1 MRYCKQSV
9 SSIRTLHYIK
19 LFESFDDE
27 NHISKSIRDILI
39 ELEDEGMQVI
49 IEYQP
54 ESFKYDRPS
63 YALAEPKKTIIQPGV
78 TIEIKGKEVNHGA
91 FYPIVYEEFEV
102 SSVRDYIDTVVDFIE
117 DIWPSY
123 DLYFE
128 KYDIDDAHIQD
139 GKVLKDG
146 KCGSIVIQIHRRE
159 I

>member
-1 MRYCKQSV
+1 MR
-9 SSIRTLHYIK
+9 YIK

-63 YALAEPKKTIIQPGV
+63 YALEEPKKTIIQPGV
-78 TIEIKGKEVNHGA
+78 TIEIKGKPVNG
-91 FYPIVYEEFEV
+91 YPYMMQQEFEV

-146 KCGSIVIQIHRRE
+146 KCGSIVIQIHKRE

>member
-1 MRYCKQSV
+1 MR
-9 SSIRTLHYIK
+9 RIK
-19 LFESFDDE
+19 LFENFDKDGDY
-27 NHISKSIRDILI
+27 IVGSIRDILI
-39 ELEDEGMQVI
+39 ELEDNGMQVEI
-49 IEYQP
+49 DYQP

-78 TIEIKGKEVNHGA
+78 TIEIKGKPVNS
-91 FYPIVYEEFEV
+91 YPYMMQEEFEV

-117 DIWPSY
+117 DIWSSY

-146 KCGSIVIQIHRRE
+146 KCGSLVIQIHRRE

>member
-1 MRYCKQSV
+1 MR
-9 SSIRTLHYIK
+9 YIK

-63 YALAEPKKTIIQPGV
+63 YALEEPKKTIIQPGV
-78 TIEIKGKEVNHGA
+78 TIEIKGKTLNTD
-91 FYPIVYEEFEV
+91 FYDTYEEFEV

-128 KYDIDDAHIQD
+128 KYDTDDAHIED

-146 KCGSIVIQIHRRE
+146 GCGSIVIQIHKRE

>member
-1 MRYCKQSV
+1 MKF
-9 SSIRTLHYIK
+9 IK

-39 ELEDEGMQVI
+39 ELEDEGMQVKV
-49 IEYQP
+49 EYQP
-54 ESFKYDRPS
+54 HSLGSKGNK
-63 YALAEPKKTIIQPGV
+63 LPGV
-78 TIEIKGKEVNHGA
+78 TIEITGKPDRS
-91 FYPIVYEEFEV
+91 YPDIYKEFEV

-128 KYDIDDAHIQD
+128 KYDVDDAHIQD

-146 KCGSIVIQIHRRE
+146 KCGSIVIQIHKRE

>member
-1 MRYCKQSV
+1 
-9 SSIRTLHYIK
+9 
-19 LFESFDDE
+19 
-27 NHISKSIRDILI
+27 
-39 ELEDEGMQVI
+39 MQVI

-78 TIEIKGKEVNHGA
+78 TIEIKGKPVNS
-91 FYPIVYEEFEV
+91 YPYMMQEEFEV

>member
-1 MRYCKQSV
+1 MR
-9 SSIRTLHYIK
+9 YIK

-39 ELEDEGMQVI
+39 ELEDEGMQVDI
-49 IEYQP
+49 QYQP

-63 YALAEPKKTIIQPGV
+63 YVLEEPKKTIIQPSV
-78 TIEIKGKEVNHGA
+78 TIEIKGKTLNTD
-91 FYPIVYEEFEV
+91 FYDTYEEFEV

-128 KYDIDDAHIQD
+128 KYDTDDGHIED

-146 KCGSIVIQIHRRE
+146 GCGSIVIQIHKRE

>member
-1 MRYCKQSV
+1 MK
-9 SSIRTLHYIK
+9 YIK

-39 ELEDEGMQVI
+39 ELEDEGMQVDI
-49 IEYQP
+49 QYQP

-63 YALAEPKKTIIQPGV
+63 YVLEEPKKTIIQPSV
-78 TIEIKGKEVNHGA
+78 TIEIKGKTLNTD
-91 FYPIVYEEFEV
+91 FYDTYEEFEV

-128 KYDIDDAHIQD
+128 KYDTDDAHIQD

-146 KCGSIVIQIHRRE
+146 GCGSIVIQIHKRE

>member
-1 MRYCKQSV
+1 MR
-9 SSIRTLHYIK
+9 RIK
-19 LFESFDDE
+19 LFENFDKDGDY
-27 NHISKSIRDILI
+27 IVSSIRDILI
-39 ELEDEGMQVI
+39 ELEDNGMQVI

-63 YALAEPKKTIIQPGV
+63 YILEEPKKTIIQPGV
-78 TIEIKGKEVNHGA
+78 TIEIKGKPVNS
-91 FYPIVYEEFEV
+91 YPYMMQEEFEV

-128 KYDIDDAHIQD
+128 KYDTDDGHIED

-146 KCGSIVIQIHRRE
+146 GCGSIVIQIHKRE

>member
-1 MRYCKQSV
+1 MR
-9 SSIRTLHYIK
+9 YIK

-54 ESFKYDRPS
+54 EDFKYDRPS
-63 YALAEPKKTIIQPGV
+63 YALEEPKKTIIQPSV
-78 TIEIKGKEVNHGA
+78 TIEIKGKTLNTD
-91 FYPIVYEEFEV
+91 FYDTYEEFEV

-128 KYDIDDAHIQD
+128 KYDTDDGHIED

-146 KCGSIVIQIHRRE
+146 GCGSIVIQIHKRE

>member
-1 MRYCKQSV
+1 MR
-9 SSIRTLHYIK
+9 RIK
-19 LFESFDDE
+19 LFENFDKDGDY
-27 NHISKSIRDILI
+27 IVSSIRDILI
-39 ELEDEGMQVI
+39 ELEDNGMQVI

-63 YALAEPKKTIIQPGV
+63 YILEEPKKTIIQPGV
-78 TIEIKGKEVNHGA
+78 TIEIKGKTLNTD
-91 FYPIVYEEFEV
+91 FYDTYEEFEV

-146 KCGSIVIQIHRRE
+146 KCGSLVIQIHKRE

>member
-1 MRYCKQSV
+1 MKW
-9 SSIRTLHYIK
+9 IK
-19 LFESFDDE
+19 LFESFDDK

-39 ELEDEGMQVI
+39 ELEDEGMQVEI
-49 IEYQP
+49 QYQP
-54 ESFKYDRPS
+54 ESFKYDRPN
-63 YALAEPKKTIIQPGV
+63 YILEEPKKTIIQPGV
-78 TIEIKGKEVNHGA
+78 TIEIKGKTLNTD
-91 FYPIVYEEFEV
+91 FYDTYEEFEV

-128 KYDIDDAHIQD
+128 KYDTDDGHIED

-146 KCGSIVIQIHRRE
+146 GCGSIVIQIHKKE

>member
-1 MRYCKQSV
+1 MK
-9 SSIRTLHYIK
+9 YIK

-39 ELEDEGMQVI
+39 ELEDEGMQVEI
-49 IEYQP
+49 DYQP

-63 YALAEPKKTIIQPGV
+63 YALEEPKKTIIQPGV
-78 TIEIKGKEVNHGA
+78 TIEIKGKPVN
-91 FYPIVYEEFEV
+91 FYPYMMQEEFEV

-117 DIWPSY
+117 TIWPSY

-146 KCGSIVIQIHRRE
+146 KCGSIVIQIHKRE